1 MGDGT
6 PEPAVGPAAASGVSS
21 AHQVGIL
28 TLGGDVP
35 WEWLA
40 GCRTCGA
47 PHVLRPDLGKAQQ
60 GIPWMT
66 WDAPHDGHPYAPR
79 LTRHVVDVLMVE
91 HRAGVE
97 PAPG

>member
-1 MGDGT
+1 
-6 PEPAVGPAAASGVSS
+6 
-21 AHQVGIL
+21 
-28 TLGGDVP
+28 
-35 WEWLA
+35 
-40 GCRTCGA
+40 
-47 PHVLRPDLGKAQQ
+47 VLRPDLGKAQQ

-97 PAPG
+97 PATASARLLNPPALHCSALTWTRLPDDSFEVLHETGVAVLDAVPVLIRRVGR